1 LIRSEI
7 AASDSTVRSLN
18 QRAFRYFL
26 FLQINRPTLNTMSE
40 LQASSPPPPLKMNQ
54 TADEDE
60 IRIIQLAS
68 AGDAAALAEL
78 YDRHAPLLHSVLTQ
92 KLGSSAESEDIVH
105 DVFLKLHT
113 KGALYNPSLG
123 KPVAWLLTVARNMAV
138 DQLRRRSLHEK
149 YLSKQSGAIGED
161 TAARS
166 GPHEDELELL
176 RHCVKILPDQHRD
189 TLQLAYFSGLT
200 QQEIAEQLCQPL
212 GSVKAWI
219 RRGLI
224 KLRECVEGGL

>member
-1 LIRSEI
+1 MSSSRIS
-7 AASDSTVRSLN
+7 SPS
-18 QRAFRYFL
+18 
-26 FLQINRPTLNTMSE
+26 PPLNT
-40 LQASSPPPPLKMNQ
+40 KQ

-60 IRIIQLAS
+60 VRLIQLAS
-68 AGDAAALAEL
+68 LGDAAALADL

-92 KLGSSAESEDIVH
+92 KLGDSAESEDIVH

-138 DQLRRRSLHEK
+138 DRLRRRSIQQK
-149 YLSKQSGAIGED
+149 YLNRQAGELVD
-161 TAARS
+161 SVPARS

-200 QQEIAEQLCQPL
+200 QQEIAEQLSQPL

-219 RRGLI
+219 RRGLM

>member
-1 LIRSEI
+1 MSSSRISPP
-7 AASDSTVRSLN
+7 S
-18 QRAFRYFL
+18 
-26 FLQINRPTLNTMSE
+26 PPLNT
-40 LQASSPPPPLKMNQ
+40 KQ
-54 TADEDE
+54 TVDDDDV
-60 IRIIQLAS
+60 RLIQLAS
-68 AGDAAALAEL
+68 SGDATALADL
-78 YDRHAPLLHSVLTQ
+78 YDRHAPLLHTVLTQ
-92 KLGSSAESEDIVH
+92 KLGNSAESEDIVH

-149 YLSKQSGAIGED
+149 YLSKQSGAIVENMS
-161 TAARS
+161 TRS

-200 QQEIAEQLCQPL
+200 QQEIAEQLSQPL

-219 RRGLI
+219 RRGLM